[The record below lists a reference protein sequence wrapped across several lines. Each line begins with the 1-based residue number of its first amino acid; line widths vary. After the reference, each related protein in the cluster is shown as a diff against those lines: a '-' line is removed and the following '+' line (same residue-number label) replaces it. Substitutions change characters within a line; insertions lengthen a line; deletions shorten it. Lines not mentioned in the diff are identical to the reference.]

1 MRSID
6 ISLWVWEP
14 CAWCASRGASAESGD
29 RSAAR
34 AARLMFEGVAGAAP
48 LRWAATRGAISAPD
62 CVAMHSARWR
72 TMPRRTLRSMASV
85 REVVVRA
92 AAGWGVVEPGRW
104 VVCVRPVG
112 LAGRGQPQ
120 GAQSRAAC
128 SHLGAVSEL
137 YSAESGLG
145 VWMPR
150 IQLQELKFRCV
161 CVHMMCTGAT
171 DALTRSL

>member
-128 SHLGAVSEL
+128 SHLGAVGEL
-137 YSAESGLG
+137 YSAGSGLG

-150 IQLQELKFRCV
+150 IQLQELKF
-161 CVHMMCTGAT
+161 
-171 DALTRSL
+171 

>member
-72 TMPRRTLRSMASV
+72 TMPRRTLRSMGPYA
-85 REVVVRA
+85 RLWCERRLDGA
-92 AAGWGVVEPGRW
+92 MEPGRW
-104 VVCVRPVG
+104 VVCVRPVR

-120 GAQSRAAC
+120 CAQSRAAC
-128 SHLGAVSEL
+128 SNLGAVGEL
-137 YSAESGLG
+137 YSAGSGLG